1 MTPPG
6 RHPGRAPGAGT
17 PAGAGPVADPDTVR
31 ADAAGALREDL
42 GPGDLAAPLLRGRG
56 DCDAAVRARERAV
69 LCGQAWFDACL
80 ALAVPGGPV
89 SVGWRFPEGAEV
101 AAGSVV
107 CGMRG
112 PPRSIL
118 AAERCALNFLQ
129 TLSGTATA
137 VRRFAEAVADLP
149 VRVVDTR
156 KTLPGLRLA
165 QKHAVRVG
173 GGTNHRLGLH
183 DGLLLKEN
191 HLAVLGGIGEA
202 VRLALGAGIPDA
214 RLQVEVRSVAGLE
227 AAIGA
232 GARRV
237 LLDNLGVDETRRAVG
252 VARAQGGIE
261 LESSGNITLANVRD
275 YALTGVD
282 RVSLG
287 TLTKDVRA
295 VDFSLT
301 VAGAD
306 DGD

>member
-1 MTPPG
+1 MTRPG
-6 RHPGRAPGAGT
+6 RHPGCAPGDGA
-17 PAGAGPVADPDTVR
+17 PAVPDPGTVR
-31 ADAAGALREDL
+31 ADVAAALREDL

-56 DCDAAVRARERAV
+56 DCDAAVRVRERAV

-80 ALAVPGGPV
+80 ALAVPGAPV
-89 SVGWRFPEGAEV
+89 AVGWRFPEGAEV
-101 AAGSVV
+101 DTGSVV
-107 CGMRG
+107 CEMRG
-112 PPRSIL
+112 PPASIL
-118 AAERCALNFLQ
+118 AAERSALNFLQ

-137 VRRFAEAVADLP
+137 VRQFVAAVADLP

-156 KTLPGLRLA
+156 KTLPGLRHA

-173 GGTNHRLGLH
+173 GGTNHRAGLH
-183 DGLLLKEN
+183 DELLLKEN

-214 RLQVEVRSVAGLE
+214 RLQVEVSSVAELE
-227 AAIGA
+227 AAVGA

-237 LLDNLGVDETRRAVG
+237 LLDNLGVGETRRAVAA
-252 VARAQGGIE
+252 ARARGGVE

-275 YALTGVD
+275 YALAGVD

-301 VAGAD
+301 VAGA
-306 DGD
+306 GDAG